1 MPRPHRCVFI
11 VGVTVV
17 HERFEISFVEPDRD
31 HHVRAARFMVLE
43 RLARRDTAM
52 GDACERGYGVG
63 KAHGLASVSRSQRG
77 VVSWVREKLTAMEK
91 APRRDVTSIREVVGE
106 KGGVI
111 LVHVLSCG
119 CFVTR
124 RRPAKTA
131 PCLACFALSK
141 SDGDS
146 SIVKLLKS
154 EMFEEHAHPGR
165 TAEELAYRKGWN
177 DRARDLIRRLFT

>member
-1 MPRPHRCVFI
+1 M
-11 VGVTVV
+11 
-17 HERFEISFVEPDRD
+17 D
-31 HHVRAARFMVLE
+31 
-43 RLARRDTAM
+43 
-52 GDACERGYGVG
+52 
-63 KAHGLASVSRSQRG
+63 
-77 VVSWVREKLTAMEK
+77 K

-131 PCLACFALSK
+131 PCLACFALSRMP

-146 SIVKLLKS
+146 SVAKLLKS
-154 EMFEEHAHPGR
+154 ELFEENMHPGR
-165 TAEELAYRKGWN
+165 SAEELAYRRGWN